1 MNKYDEL
8 DKESSSNFLKDW
20 EITFPTI
27 HVNKPLNC
35 MKVGDF
41 EFGTTSNVDEE
52 DVITKGTIVRVIDDS
67 DSEEFKLGDI
77 LVAIETDSVPY
88 YVPIADYNSDFTSDD
103 YMEMLGTDE
112 EIPIESLT
120 PEEVEEIGHI
130 REDI

>member
-8 DKESSSNFLKDW
+8 DKEGASNFLKDW

-27 HVNKPLNC
+27 HVHKTLNC
-35 MKVGDF
+35 MKVGEF

-67 DSEEFKLGDI
+67 DSEEFKVGDT
-77 LVAIETDSVPY
+77 LVAIETDRVPY
-88 YVPIADYNSDFTSDD
+88 YVPIADYHSDFTPDG

-120 PEEVEEIGHI
+120 PKEVEQIGNI